1 MYYIFGM
8 KSSFAELIQLILS
21 VWRRDNWLITAII
34 SICCAPTSFRKDA
47 QQTIQVWFF
56 VTSCAIQRCLDLLF
70 RGRLTNP
77 QRSHCCVGD
86 PIEILVRGGLCWW
99 FFNGY
104 GWCSTFNCSLCPNHL
119 VCLLGSEWG
128 SFLSIHWH
136 QDGNI

>member
-56 VTSCAIQRCLDLLF
+56 VTSCAIHRCLDLLF
-70 RGRLTNP
+70 RGRLTKPTNVTLLCRWP
-77 QRSHCCVGD
+77 NWDFCPGGD
-86 PIEILVRGGLCWW
+86 SVDD
-99 FFNGY
+99 FFK
-104 GWCSTFNCSLCPNHL
+104 WLWM
-119 VCLLGSEWG
+119 LLYFRLFAVSQP
-128 SFLSIHWH
+128 FFFVF
-136 QDGNI
+136 